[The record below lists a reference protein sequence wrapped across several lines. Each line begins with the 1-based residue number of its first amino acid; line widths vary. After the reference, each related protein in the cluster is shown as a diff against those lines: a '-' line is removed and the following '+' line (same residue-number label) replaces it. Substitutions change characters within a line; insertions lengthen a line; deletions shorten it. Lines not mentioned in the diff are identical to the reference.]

1 MRKTMSDENS
11 EFANDFIFKI
21 CCIGDGAVGKTSL
34 IKRFTQGSFN
44 KEYIKTLGAQFSRY
58 ERIVGENKEI
68 RVRLF
73 FWDIAGQSEFN
84 FMRPTFYNGAKATI
98 VVFDLSRPETL
109 ASVETWYKDITQYV
123 GNIPTIVFGN
133 KCDLIE
139 EENYDDS
146 GIQDLVNKYSFL
158 NFYKTSAKTGEQV
171 EQAFNSIIDVLVD
184 QHLQKKP
191 AKEE

>member
-1 MRKTMSDENS
+1 MINNMSDENS
-11 EFANDFIFKI
+11 EFTNDFIFKI

-58 ERIVGENKEI
+58 ERIVGENKDI

-98 VVFDLSRPETL
+98 IVFDLSRPETF
-109 ASVETWYKDITQYV
+109 ASIETWYKDITQYV
-123 GNIPTIVFGN
+123 GNIPAIIFGN
-133 KCDLIE
+133 KCDLME
-139 EENYDDS
+139 EAGYDET
-146 GIQDLVNKYSFL
+146 GVQELVDKYKFL
-158 NFYKTSAKTGEQV
+158 GFYQTSAKTGEKV
-171 EQAFNSIIDVLVD
+171 ENAFNAIIDVLVD
-184 QHLQKKP
+184 QSLNKK
-191 AKEE
+191 